1 MRWIISRILRS
12 LLTLLLL
19 ASFTF
24 FALSLSA
31 DPAQQILGPDTPQD
45 VIEAFNQ
52 RWHLNDSLWERY
64 STYILGV
71 AQLDFGLSYRTGL
84 PAIDVVMVRLPA
96 TLALMIPTGLAA
108 LLIGIPI
115 GIYSALR
122 QGSSA
127 DRVIMTA
134 SVVGFAIPNF
144 LVGILLMYLFSVWL
158 GWLNPSGITSALSW
172 IMPMITMVSAEAGI
186 FARFTRSAI
195 VEILGHPML
204 DTSLAGGLSKKQSF
218 KFHVL
223 PNALIPLLT
232 LVGLF
237 AGSLIGG
244 AVITENIFSWP
255 GLGRLLVESVA
266 ARDFAVVQIIVLL
279 IGASMIFINLLV
291 DVSYGFID
299 PRIQDARRN
308 KPKKPREAAPA

>member
-1 MRWIISRILRS
+1 MQWTLSRTLRS

-31 DPAQQILGPDTPQD
+31 DPALQILGPDAPPETIQ
-45 VIEAFNQ
+45 AFKE
-52 RWHLNDSLWERY
+52 RWHLNDSLWQRY
-64 STYILGV
+64 ITYILGII
-71 AQLDFGLSYRTGL
+71 QFDFGQSYRTGL
-84 PAIDVVMVRLPA
+84 PAIDIVMTRLPA
-96 TLALMIPTGLAA
+96 TLALMIPTGVAS
-108 LLIGIPI
+108 LLIGIPV
-115 GIYSALR
+115 GIYAALR
-122 QGSSA
+122 QGTRT
-127 DRVIMTA
+127 DRLIMTA
-134 SVVGFAIPNF
+134 SVVGFAVPNF

-158 GWLNPSGITSALSW
+158 GWLTPSGITSWMSW

-186 FARFTRSAI
+186 FARFTRSAM
-195 VEILGHPML
+195 VEILSHPML
-204 DTSLAGGLSKKQSF
+204 DTSLAGGLNERQGLRH
-218 KFHVL
+218 HVL

-237 AGSLIGG
+237 AGNLIGG
-244 AVITENIFSWP
+244 AVITENIFAWP

-291 DVSYGFID
+291 DLSYGFID
-299 PRIQDARRN
+299 PRIADARRLTIKPN
-308 KPKKPREAAPA
+308 KVATT